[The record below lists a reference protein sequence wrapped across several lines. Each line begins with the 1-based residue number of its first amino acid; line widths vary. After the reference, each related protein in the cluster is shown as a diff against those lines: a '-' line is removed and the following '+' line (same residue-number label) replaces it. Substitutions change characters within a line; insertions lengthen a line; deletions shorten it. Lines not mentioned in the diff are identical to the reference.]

1 MLLATIDKLVVGEG
15 QGFDQTD
22 TSAAA
27 ADTGAAFGQDDSEFN
42 IFYTDRQLASL
53 QTAVKM
59 LGSLNEKK
67 ALIYFASGL
76 NLNGTDNQA
85 QLHATVNA
93 AIRADVYFF
102 PIDARGLIASS
113 PLGDATRG
121 SNGGQGLYTGATAMA
136 FTNNLQKSQDTLYTL
151 ASDTGGKVLLDN
163 NELSM
168 GVVQAEKAISSY
180 YLIGYYTSNQNR
192 RMASFAALRSR

>member
-1 MLLATIDKLVVGEG
+1 M
-15 QGFDQTD
+15 
-22 TSAAA
+22 
-27 ADTGAAFGQDDSEFN
+27 GA
-42 IFYTDRQLASL
+42 L

-59 LGSLNEKK
+59 LGTLNEKK

-93 AIRADVYFF
+93 AIRADVSFY
-102 PIDARGLIASS
+102 PIDSRGLMATA

-121 SNGGQGLYTGATAMA
+121 SQGGASMYTGGAAMA
-136 FTNNLQKSQDTLYTL
+136 GLNNLQRSQDTLYTL
-151 ASDTGGKVLLDN
+151 ASDTGGKALLDN

-168 GVVQAEKAISSY
+168 GIVQAQKAISSY
-180 YLIGYYTSNQNR
+180 YLIGYYSSNQAQDGKFR
-192 RMASFAALRSR
+192 RIKITLNNGNTASLDFRQGYYANKIFSKFTTADKDGNSKTRC